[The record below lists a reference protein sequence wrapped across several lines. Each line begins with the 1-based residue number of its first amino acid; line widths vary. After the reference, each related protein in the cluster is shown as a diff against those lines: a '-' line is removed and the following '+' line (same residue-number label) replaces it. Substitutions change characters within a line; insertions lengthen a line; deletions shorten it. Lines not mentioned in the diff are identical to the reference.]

1 MSNLPLQAK
10 SKPKTKDVV
19 QLAPARSWLGD
30 VLYEAMRNRLVII
43 GFIIVIL
50 FILVAVFAPLIA
62 PYGFD
67 QVIATSRLA
76 SPNNQHLFGAD
87 HLGRDILTRVMFG
100 IRTSLIVSVTAV
112 FIGGSIGVF
121 LGLVS
126 GYLGGKVDMII
137 SRILDMFFGIP
148 TLLLAIAL
156 SGVLGSGI
164 INPILAIGIVNVPFF
179 ARLIRGPTLA
189 EKVKPY
195 VESGISIGA
204 RTPRIMF
211 RYILPNVIPIAI
223 VQSTL
228 SISYAILIEAALG
241 FVGLGVQPPT
251 PSLGSMLSEGRT
263 FLELAPWFSI
273 FPGLAIMV
281 MVLAFNLAGDGLRDA
296 LDPTIRGE
304 R

>member
-1 MSNLPLQAK
+1 MSNMPTQAK
-10 SKPKTKDVV
+10 SKPKTKDVI

-67 QVIATSRLA
+67 QVIATSRLT
-76 SPNNQHLFGAD
+76 SPNSEHLFGAD

-100 IRTSLIVSVTAV
+100 IRTSLIVSVTSV
-112 FIGGSIGVF
+112 FFGGSIGVL

-126 GYLGGKVDMII
+126 GYLGGNVDMLI

-148 TLLLAIAL
+148 TLLLAIVL

-195 VESGISIGA
+195 IESGISIGA